1 MAYSDLELLA
11 RIVECEAGGEGET
24 GMKAVASVV
33 MNRVQVDYGEYGRL
47 YTIREVVY
55 QRGQFTCAM
64 ETVGAFTICRIS
76 TTCGPPRSTTT
87 SPTGP
92 SPGNRLTNLGFA
104 LWFYNPFSVTCRDNF
119 PSRVGEFV
127 IRIGDHCFTIL
138 RQLTQRHR
146 RRERHARTEDEPA
159 RNGPQ
164 SNEPPAEP
172 QRFF

>member
-47 YTIREVVY
+47 YTIPSSR
-55 QRGQFTCAM
+55 RWCTSGGSSPAPWRRWA
-64 ETVGAFTICRIS
+64 AFTICRIS

-92 SPGNRLTNLGFA
+92 SPGTA
-104 LWFYNPFSVTCRDNF
+104 
-119 PSRVGEFV
+119 
-127 IRIGDHCFTIL
+127 
-138 RQLTQRHR
+138 
-146 RRERHARTEDEPA
+146 
-159 RNGPQ
+159 
-164 SNEPPAEP
+164 
-172 QRFF
+172 